1 MTLTVHADA
10 VSAGKSGAGTGRRLL
25 RSNLREFDQMTIDE
39 DEAKVSNAM
48 DVVVRGAR
56 GACSAFCLFRSVAC
70 ARECSVCIFDVE
82 AAGQALVDLSMTFQS
97 AVEPKYAP
105 ELR

>member
-1 MTLTVHADA
+1 MTLTVHPDSVPARN
-10 VSAGKSGAGTGRRLL
+10 SGAGTGRRLL

-70 ARECSVCIFDVE
+70 ARSVCIFDVE

-105 ELR
+105 EPR